1 MLGPKNRT
9 HGSFGRIDPG
19 WSVHLAAEYDSNK
32 LPAQIINGLPAR
44 IITLYPQ
51 ISALA
56 PPPAAEAGER
66 ATTKFYLRG

>member
-1 MLGPKNRT
+1 MT
-9 HGSFGRIDPG
+9 
-19 WSVHLAAEYDSNK
+19 V
-32 LPAQIINGLPAR
+32 IIAGADHQCLPAR

-56 PPPAAEAGER
+56 PRPAAEASER